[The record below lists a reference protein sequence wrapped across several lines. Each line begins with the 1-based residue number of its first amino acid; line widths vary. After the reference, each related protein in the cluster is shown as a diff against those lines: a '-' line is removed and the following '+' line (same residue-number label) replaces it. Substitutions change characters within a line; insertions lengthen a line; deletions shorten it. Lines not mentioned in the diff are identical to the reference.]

1 MLVATTA
8 LSPPRSSATSR
19 TGQRFNHLY
28 ESLGGVEIIVT
39 QRRSGVQNVPIMIS
53 AFSSAQLQSQGVAN
67 TLELGRFVPN
77 LVSMNNTGIGS
88 ANAFYLRGLGNTE
101 TIPTFDPPVGTYVD
115 DIYLSRQ
122 NANNIN
128 LFDVERV
135 EVLRGPQGTLFG
147 RNTTG
152 GAVNVILK
160 QPGDEFGGF
169 AEIGYKPV

>member
-1 MLVATTA
+1 M
-8 LSPPRSSATSR
+8 R
-19 TGQRFNHLY
+19 
-28 ESLGGVEIIVT
+28 
-39 QRRSGVQNVPIMIS
+39 
-53 AFSSAQLQSQGVAN
+53 SQGVSS

-77 LVSMNNTGIGS
+77 LVSMNNTGVGS

-115 DIYLSRQ
+115 EIYLSRQ

-160 QPGDEFGGF
+160 EPARNSAASRKSAMAASTRRSPAVRSTCPWPTPFPSSCP
-169 AEIGYKPV
+169 AIGRMTTAM